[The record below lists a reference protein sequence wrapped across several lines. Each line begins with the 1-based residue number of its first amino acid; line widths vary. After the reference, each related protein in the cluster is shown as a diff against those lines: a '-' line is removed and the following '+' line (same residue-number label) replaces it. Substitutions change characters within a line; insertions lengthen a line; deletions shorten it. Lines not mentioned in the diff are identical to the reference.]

1 MTLEEAEIFFKK
13 YNGHGFHMS
22 REDSELHKEFR
33 QLNISKEQQDIWRVE
48 KIEEY
53 HNLIHSEEE
62 YAWVWFRNIIE
73 LMDSLKE
80 VTDELLE
87 KLLDILVYIGKLD
100 VSQRILVMEIMAG
113 NSNDPNDNG
122 YMLYKSKNKYY
133 EKLQQAMAEII
144 HMSQEDKEEMTR
156 LSAKGEM
163 GWTDTYNRYLNAL
176 KKCERVEESLLAGVG
191 LENNQQNKKYDYWEK
206 WLALDEK

>member
-1 MTLEEAEIFFKK
+1 M
-13 YNGHGFHMS
+13 
-22 REDSELHKEFR
+22 
-33 QLNISKEQQDIWRVE
+33 E

-113 NSNDPNDNG
+113 NSNNPNDNG

-133 EKLQQAMAEII
+133 EKLQQAMAAII
-144 HMSQEDKEEMTR
+144 HMSQEDKEEMAR
-156 LSAKGEM
+156 LSARGEM

-176 KKCERVEESLLAGVG
+176 KKCERVEESLLAGVS